1 MRVTKQFDAFADT
14 PWFLPNVYQ
23 ESVKQYPESKYI
35 LTIRDP
41 EDWYNSLLNLFKANV
56 GADAK
61 NAFEKAE
68 ETWRFGIAEVMKKLF
83 NAENLVNKDAI
94 MQKYSEDNNKAIQ
107 FFESINKPILV
118 LDISK
123 NSGSENWKQ
132 ISNYLELPIPEKQ
145 FPHSNRGKYVKNSEI
160 PSEPNDRPPN
170 TKTVLRKFITKFL
183 PKSLRHRIKKI
194 IREVR

>member
-1 MRVTKQFDAFADT
+1 M
-14 PWFLPNVYQ
+14 
-23 ESVKQYPESKYI
+23 
-35 LTIRDP
+35 
-41 EDWYNSLLNLFKANV
+41 LNLFNANV
-56 GADAK
+56 GANAE

-94 MQKYSEDNNKAIQ
+94 IQKYNEDNEKAIQ

-123 NSGSENWKQ
+123 NSASGNWKQ
-132 ISNYLELPIPEKQ
+132 ICDYLELPIPEKP

-160 PSEPNDRPPN
+160 PCGPE
-170 TKTVLRKFITKFL
+170 TKRHYTSSFLRRFIIKVL
-183 PKSLRHRIKKI
+183 PKSVRNCIKELFLK
-194 IREVR
+194 